1 MNFTFTDEQLSLGA
15 AVRQALR
22 DHCHPSDRGSG
33 WKQLAELGFFTALV
47 DEEAGGLGL
56 ALIDVIPA
64 VEETGRAA
72 MPGPVVE
79 TLAAAP
85 YAPGAGRIALLVDGV
100 ALDADLADV
109 VLDATGGAPA
119 DCVLEPLAA
128 VDPGRVPFA
137 VDRERTVAPVRERT
151 VAPVRERTVAPVRE
165 RPAAAGPGQAPLT
178 VDPVGERPA
187 AVGPEQAPFTVDPVR
202 EAPLAADP
210 VREAPLAVAAGPGAT
225 GPLLRRVTVGVSAQL
240 VGVAR
245 ELLARSVEYAKTRT
259 QFGQPIGA
267 FQAVKHRLA
276 DVAIAVEF
284 AAPLVHRA
292 ALSVDRAGSRQN
304 VDRDVSAAKV
314 AAGEAAAL
322 AARAALQVHGAIGYT
337 DELDLRFW
345 LARTWSLTAAY
356 GTTAAHRARVTEAVF
371 GA

>member
-1 MNFTFTDEQLSLGA
+1 MNFTFTEEQLSLGA

-137 VDRERTVAPVRERT
+137 VDRERTVDPVQ
-151 VAPVRERTVAPVRE
+151 E
-165 RPAAAGPGQAPLT
+165 RPATVGPGRVPPMADPVGERSAAVGPGQAPLT
-178 VDPVGERPA
+178 
-187 AVGPEQAPFTVDPVR
+187 
-202 EAPLAADP
+202 ADP

-267 FQAVKHRLA
+267 FQAVKHQLA

>member
-1 MNFTFTDEQLSLGA
+1 MNFTFTEEQLSLGA

-137 VDRERTVAPVRERT
+137 VDRERTVAPVQ
-151 VAPVRERTVAPVRE
+151 E
-165 RPAAAGPGQAPLT
+165 RPAAVGPGRVPPMA
-178 VDPVGERPA
+178 DPVGERPA
-187 AVGPEQAPFTVDPVR
+187 AVGPGQAPLT
-202 EAPLAADP
+202 ADP
-210 VREAPLAVAAGPGAT
+210 VREAPLAVAAGPGVT

>member
-47 DEEAGGLGL
+47 GEEAGGLGL

-128 VDPGRVPFA
+128 VDPGRMPFA
-137 VDRERTVAPVRERT
+137 VDRERTVAPVQ
-151 VAPVRERTVAPVRE
+151 E
-165 RPAAAGPGQAPLT
+165 RPAAAGPGQAPFTL
-178 VDPVGERPA
+178 DPVGERPA
-187 AVGPEQAPFTVDPVR
+187 AVGPGQASPTADPAR
-202 EAPLAADP
+202 ERPAAAAPGQATLTADP

-267 FQAVKHRLA
+267 FQAVKHQLA

-345 LARTWSLTAAY
+345 LSRTWSLTAAY